1 MGEFARAKKGEGRSG
16 GCTARLVPTAK
27 QAMERTKKT
36 IAASISA
43 AALATT
49 MLPAMAFAIEGP
61 ADEGVATTGT
71 TQVKYAV
78 TEGYEWS
85 IPTMIDFDKDKGVKS
100 ISSVEATADSGDAQ
114 KVKVTKNVIEDG
126 KKLQS
131 TAVGSG
137 DNGAFSVKS
146 GSTIL
151 SYKMEKPGAPA
162 VEVTPGGEVLSV
174 PAGINEGD
182 QSLLFTLA
190 TSTGTAEVAGNYVG
204 TVTFTADIK

>member
-36 IAASISA
+36 SAASISA

-114 KVKVTKNVIEDG
+114 KVKVTK
-126 KKLQS
+126 
-131 TAVGSG
+131 
-137 DNGAFSVKS
+137 
-146 GSTIL
+146 
-151 SYKMEKPGAPA
+151 
-162 VEVTPGGEVLSV
+162 
-174 PAGINEGD
+174 
-182 QSLLFTLA
+182 TLPLCW
-190 TSTGTAEVAGNYVG
+190 SR
-204 TVTFTADIK
+204 